1 MMRGERTRRE
11 ILEQPDAFAKTLS
24 STEEE
29 VKRAADAIKGRFI
42 YATGSGT
49 SFHAALVL
57 QRAMS
62 KIASERVIS
71 IAASEIPYW
80 LPDDLKETVL
90 LAFSQSGESKDV
102 LIAVDFYRR
111 HGGEVVVSVTN
122 TEGSTLDRLS
132 DITIITR
139 AGKEESI
146 AATKT
151 YTSQL
156 AASFLLSICTAER
169 KRCCLDDLREE
180 LRKIPEAMR
189 NTIEMCQKRVV
200 EVAEEIK
207 DRDIGFILGSG
218 SNYPTALEGAL
229 KLRETSNLHYEG
241 FAAREFLH
249 GPIQL
254 VSRHTPVIIISNGLQ
269 EVIDRVKVYEAPV
282 IEIGGDVPVIK
293 VRDEFSPAVNIIPL
307 QLLAY
312 NTSLLR
318 GLDPDS
324 PEKLSKVVR

>member
-1 MMRGERTRRE
+1 MRGERTRME
-11 ILEQPDAFAKTLS
+11 IMEQPDAFARTLNS
-24 STEEE
+24 IENE
-29 VKRAADAIKGRFI
+29 VMRASDAIKGRFI

-57 QRAMS
+57 QRVMS

-80 LPDDLKETVL
+80 LPDDLKGTVL
-90 LAFSQSGESKDV
+90 LAFSQSGESRDV
-102 LIAVDFYRR
+102 LVAVDFYRK
-111 HGGEVVVSVTN
+111 HGGEVVISVTN

-156 AASFLLSICTAER
+156 AVSFLLSVCVAER
-169 KRCCLDDLREE
+169 KGAKLDDLKEE
-180 LRKIPEAMR
+180 LEKIPEAMR
-189 NTIEMCQKRVV
+189 KTIEICQQKAF
-200 EVAEEIK
+200 EAASKIK
-207 DRDIGFILGSG
+207 DKDIGFVLGSG

-254 VSRHTPVIIISNGLQ
+254 VSRHTPVIVISNGLQ

-282 IEIGGDVPVIK
+282 IEVGEEMPVIK

-312 NTSLLR
+312 KTSLLR

>member
-1 MMRGERTRRE
+1 MMRGERTRME
-11 ILEQPDAFAKTLS
+11 IMEQPDAFARTLNS
-24 STEEE
+24 IENEAM
-29 VKRAADAIKGRFI
+29 RASDAIKGRFI

-80 LPDDLKETVL
+80 LPDDLKGTAL
-90 LAFSQSGESKDV
+90 LAFSQSGESRDV
-102 LIAVDFYRR
+102 LVAVDFYRK
-111 HGGEVVVSVTN
+111 HGGEVVISITN

-132 DITIITR
+132 DITIVTR

-156 AASFLLSICTAER
+156 AASFLLSICVAEE
-169 KRCCLDDLREE
+169 KGAKLDELKEE
-180 LRKIPEAMR
+180 LRKIPGAMR
-189 NTIEMCQKRVV
+189 KTIEICQQKAFEAASR
-200 EVAEEIK
+200 IK
-207 DRDIGFILGSG
+207 DKDIGFVLGSG

-254 VSRHTPVIIISNGLQ
+254 VSKHTPVIVISNGIQ

-282 IEIGGDVPVIK
+282 MEIGGDMPVIK

-312 NTSLLR
+312 KTSLLR